1 VTVAITVLVAVLITE
16 TELDWE
22 FATYT
27 RDPSGVNATPIGLAP
42 TPIVAFTVLVAVSTT
57 ETELEPEFVT

>member
-1 VTVAITVLVAVLITE
+1 LTVAITVLVAVLITE
-16 TELDWE
+16 TELDSE

-27 RDPSGVNATPIGLAP
+27 RAPSGVKATPMGLAP
-42 TPIVAFTVLVAVSTT
+42 TPIVALTVFVAVSTT